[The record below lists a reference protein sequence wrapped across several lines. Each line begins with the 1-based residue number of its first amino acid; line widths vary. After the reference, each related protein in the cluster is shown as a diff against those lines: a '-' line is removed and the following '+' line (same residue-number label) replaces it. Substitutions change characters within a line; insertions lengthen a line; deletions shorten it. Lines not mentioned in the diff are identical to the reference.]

1 MRVTF
6 SALAATMFKKSLSGN
21 KIKWYL
27 GKFSISDKPFIFAH
41 GPDEL

>member
-1 MRVTF
+1 MTVTF
-6 SALAATMFKKSLSGN
+6 SAPGATLFKKSLSVN
-21 KIKWYL
+21 KIKWHL